1 MNFSIIV
8 PIYNVEKY
16 LKKCIESL
24 INQTYRP
31 YEIILVN
38 DGTKD
43 NSQQIID
50 EYVNKYPEIIK
61 GYIKENGG
69 LSDARNYGVKKAT
82 GDYIVFVDSDDY
94 IKLDLLE
101 TLNNNIKDNEDM
113 IGYGLIVVDSN
124 YNEVQVVNKA
134 VFDTTIG
141 EKALI
146 NLINGKNFFETAWT
160 YAYNLKFWKENNFE
174 YIKGRY
180 HEDFGLTPNILVKA
194 KKVKTLDYAGY
205 YYYQNDNG
213 IIRNGNMEKTIIK
226 AYDMLYYFDFHMKNT
241 IILIKDKD
249 AKNIFASYL
258 ANAVINKVNELE
270 GVEQKKY
277 IAELNKR
284 NVLDLLLTNNIFRK
298 LKKEKL
304 RLQFFFKI
312 KNEVK

>member
-16 LKKCIESL
+16 LKKCIDSL
-24 INQTYRP
+24 INQTYSP

-50 EYVNKYPEIIK
+50 EYVEKYPKLIK

-69 LSDARNYGVKKAT
+69 LSDARNFGIKKAT
-82 GDYIVFVDSDDY
+82 GDYLVFVDSDDY

-101 TLNNNIKDNEDM
+101 TLNNNITDNEDVL
-113 IGYGLIVVDSN
+113 GYGLIVVDNN
-124 YNEVQVVNKA
+124 YNELEVINKA
-134 VFDTTIG
+134 IFNTTIG

-146 NLINGKNFFETAWT
+146 NLIEGKNFFETAWT
-160 YAYNLKFWKENNFE
+160 YAYNLKFWNENKFE
-174 YIKGRY
+174 YVKGRY

-241 IILIKDKD
+241 VVLIKDK
-249 AKNIFASYL
+249 NIKSVFASYL

-270 GVEQKKY
+270 GIEQKKY
-277 IAELNKR
+277 ILELNKR
-284 NVLDLLLTNNIFRK
+284 NVLDLLLTNTIFRK
-298 LKKEKL
+298 LKKGKL
-304 RLQFFFKI
+304 KFEFSLKS
-312 KNEVK
+312 KNEVS

>member
-16 LKKCIESL
+16 LKKCIDSL
-24 INQTYRP
+24 INQTYSP

-50 EYVNKYPEIIK
+50 EYVEKYPKLIK

-69 LSDARNYGVKKAT
+69 LSDARNFGIKKAT
-82 GDYIVFVDSDDY
+82 GDYLVFVDSDDY

-101 TLNNNIKDNEDM
+101 TLNNNITDNEDVL
-113 IGYGLIVVDSN
+113 GYGLIVVDNN
-124 YNEVQVVNKA
+124 YNELEVINKA
-134 VFDTTIG
+134 IFNTTIG

-146 NLINGKNFFETAWT
+146 NLIEGKNFFETAWT
-160 YAYNLKFWKENNFE
+160 YAYNLKFWNENKFE
-174 YIKGRY
+174 YVKGRY

-241 IILIKDKD
+241 VVLIKDK
-249 AKNIFASYL
+249 NIKSVFASYL

-270 GVEQKKY
+270 GIEQKKY
-277 IAELNKR
+277 ILELNKR
-284 NVLDLLLTNNIFRK
+284 NVLDLLLTNTIFRK
-298 LKKEKL
+298 LKKGKL
-304 RLQFFFKI
+304 KFEFFFK
-312 KNEVK
+312 K